1 MSEYPNKNNLP
12 LPQLVKALI
21 KESVLDYRINLGIIS
36 LILFQKCTRTGT
48 DG

>member
-1 MSEYPNKNNLP
+1 M
-12 LPQLVKALI
+12 KALI

-36 LILFQKCTRTGT
+36 LMLFQKCTRTGT